1 MATLKNLQKTA
12 GKLSSIANTRL
23 PDVQGVVAASADGN
37 IRLGN
42 FGDISFTSV
51 RKSIPVLHG
60 AYLQI
65 NNNFNLNKIS
75 KVNSTMKLLY
85 LLL

>member
-37 IRLGN
+37 IRL
-42 FGDISFTSV
+42 V
-51 RKSIPVLHG
+51 
-60 AYLQI
+60 
-65 NNNFNLNKIS
+65 NKTQLPNTIRAVS
-75 KVNSTMKLLY
+75 YTHLTLPTKA
-85 LLL
+85 